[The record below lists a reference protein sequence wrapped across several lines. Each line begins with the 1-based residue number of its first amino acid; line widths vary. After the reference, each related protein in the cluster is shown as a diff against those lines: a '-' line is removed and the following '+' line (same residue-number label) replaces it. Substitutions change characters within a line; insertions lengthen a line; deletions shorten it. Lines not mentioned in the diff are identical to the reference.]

1 MGTFIIQNPDSVCFH
16 SKGLK
21 TDKLPAHLF
30 EIDEDA
36 KDEVS
41 RGASECKWSAFDPL
55 DRLHGFDHKAFS
67 DLTRVASLQR
77 DPSETKQKPCECYK

>member
-1 MGTFIIQNPDSVCFH
+1 METFFIQDPDSVCFH

-21 TDKLPAHLF
+21 TDKLPTHLF

-41 RGASECKWSAFDPL
+41 RGASECEWSAIDPL
-55 DRLHGFDHKAFS
+55 DRLHRFDHKAFS
-67 DLTRVASLQR
+67 DVQ
-77 DPSETKQKPCECYK
+77 

>member
-1 MGTFIIQNPDSVCFH
+1 MQTTDPLSLSFH

-21 TDKLPAHLF
+21 TDKLPAHVF

-41 RGASECKWSAFDPL
+41 RGV
-55 DRLHGFDHKAFS
+55 
-67 DLTRVASLQR
+67 RVALDHR
-77 DPSETKQKPCECYK
+77 H

>member
-1 MGTFIIQNPDSVCFH
+1 MPTTDPLSLSFH

-21 TDKLPAHLF
+21 TDKLPAHVF

-41 RGASECKWSAFDPL
+41 RGVQVAL
-55 DRLHGFDHKAFS
+55 DHRH
-67 DLTRVASLQR
+67 
-77 DPSETKQKPCECYK
+77 

>member
-1 MGTFIIQNPDSVCFH
+1 MCRSGSDLLQEWGVCDEYGRRDEADLPTKGSAVGNSFIEEPHLLSFY

-21 TDKLPAHLF
+21 TDKLPAHVF

-41 RGASECKWSAFDPL
+41 GWA
-55 DRLHGFDHKAFS
+55 
-67 DLTRVASLQR
+67 
-77 DPSETKQKPCECYK
+77 

>member
-1 MGTFIIQNPDSVCFH
+1 MFNDVRLFAFH

-21 TDKLPAHLF
+21 TDKLPTQVF

-41 RGASECKWSAFDPL
+41 RAAFDHC
-55 DRLHGFDHKAFS
+55 RRAFQTHACA
-67 DLTRVASLQR
+67 DFINCIQNLT
-77 DPSETKQKPCECYK
+77 